1 MATGTE
7 LANPTVAASSGG
19 VKGFIIA
26 HPVGVAVIGGALI
39 AVGTYYLM
47 KKFLAK
53 KEEPVPAES

>member
-7 LANPTVAASSGG
+7 LASSVAAPAAG
-19 VKGFIIA
+19 VKGFILA
-26 HPVGVAVIGGALI
+26 HPVGVAIIGGALV

-47 KKFLAK
+47 KKFLDK

>member
-1 MATGTE
+1 
-7 LANPTVAASSGG
+7 LPLFNQ
-19 VKGFIIA
+19 K
-26 HPVGVAVIGGALI
+26 VIGGALI